1 MKRSTRNRRGS
12 TLAEVIT
19 ATGLLTMLLGAMV
32 ALTVNASAEWTQGSS
47 KMSADSDASMAM
59 QTLASDAR
67 VGIRATISANAQE
80 LTVIVPVKNAQGDY
94 DRYVEDPTAIRYF
107 LSNGS
112 LCRQKGAAAATIL
125 ARRVNSIRFAM
136 GSSSSQVNITL
147 TAQQRAGMRYQTT
160 TYETQITLRNEP
172 PST

>member
-1 MKRSTRNRRGS
+1 MKRIRTNRRGTS
-12 TLAEVIT
+12 LAEVIT

-47 KMSADSDASMAM
+47 KMMADSDASMAM
-59 QTLASDAR
+59 QTLAADAR
-67 VGIRATISANAQE
+67 TGIRATISANAQE

-94 DRYVEDPTAIRYF
+94 DRFVEDPAGIRYF
-107 LSNGS
+107 LSSGN

-125 ARRVNSIRFAM
+125 ARRVNSVRFVM
-136 GSSSSQVNITL
+136 GSSNSQVNVTL
-147 TAQQRAGMRYQTT
+147 TAQQRAGTRYQTT

-172 PST
+172 PS